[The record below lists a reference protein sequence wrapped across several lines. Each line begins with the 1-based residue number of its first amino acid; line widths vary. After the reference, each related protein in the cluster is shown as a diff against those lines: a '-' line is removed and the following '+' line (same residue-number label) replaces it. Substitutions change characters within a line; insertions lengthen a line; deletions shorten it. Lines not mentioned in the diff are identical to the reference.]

1 MNIINKTNVSP
12 EQKCR
17 IISKKKSEGKQNQNY
32 VEMYM
37 KYNKVQNFQS
47 QRLNTSDNIN
57 SNYLDIPLNNNS
69 VRIMKSEMYVNTQ
82 HNLSND
88 KIIRGN
94 NIQNNIQNNI
104 RNNNNFI
111 VIKDGKRYILSKNV
125 QRVKREDE
133 DNKIRNAINPE
144 TNKISVSVNE
154 FSNK

>member
-1 MNIINKTNVSP
+1 MNVINKTNISR
-12 EQKCR
+12 EQKNR
-17 IISKKKSEGKQNQNY
+17 IISQKINEGKKNQNY

-37 KYNKVQNFQS
+37 KYSKIQNFQS

-57 SNYLDIPLNNNS
+57 SNNYLNNPLNNNS

-94 NIQNNIQNNI
+94 NIPNNI
-104 RNNNNFI
+104 RNNNNI
-111 VIKDGKRYILSKNV
+111 IITKDGKRYVLAKNV

-133 DNKIRNAINPE
+133 DNRVRNAINPE
-144 TNKISVSVNE
+144 TNKISASMNE
-154 FSNK
+154 SSNK